1 MDEDDV
7 DRGDKAE
14 SIGSRDRGRLDTQVT
29 AFDDAT
35 FETRSDTLA
44 VEEPMEIR
52 LALEPPPARPESIA
66 VTMRTPGDATDIE
79 LAVGYLF
86 GESVIESA
94 ADVRH
99 ASYCLDPDLEVD
111 QRHNVVTITLRE
123 GLGADLRRLER
134 NVFASSACGVCGKAR
149 LEQLEL
155 LRVSPPPPGPTV
167 AAEVLYALPDRLRA
181 AQTLFEGTGGL
192 HAAAL
197 FDASGGLIAL
207 REDVGRHNAVD
218 KLIGWALGEGRLP
231 LHDHILMVSGRSSF
245 EIMQKAL
252 RAGLPMVCAVSAPSS
267 LAVELAERFGMT
279 LVGFLRGERFNVYAG
294 EGRIA
299 TSVGGG
305 GRAGRIATSA

>member
-1 MDEDDV
+1 MTAGE
-7 DRGDKAE
+7 
-14 SIGSRDRGRLDTQVT
+14 RGRR
-29 AFDDAT
+29 DARVIAY
-35 FETRSDTLA
+35 EGAVPVSRSDTLA

-52 LALEPPPARPESIA
+52 LALEPPPAAPQSIA
-66 VTMRTPGDATDIE
+66 VTMRTPGDTTDIE

-99 ASYCLDPDLEVD
+99 ASYCLDPDLEAE
-111 QRHNVVTITLRE
+111 QRHNVVSITLRE
-123 GLGADLRRLER
+123 GLGVDLRRLER

-155 LRVSPPPPGPTV
+155 LGVTSPPEGPQV
-167 AAEVLYALPDRLRA
+167 SADVLYAMPERLRE
-181 AQTLFEGTGGL
+181 AQTLFARTGGL

-197 FDASGGLIAL
+197 FDAPGRLIAL
-207 REDVGRHNAVD
+207 REDIGRHNAVD
-218 KLIGWALGEGRLP
+218 KLVGWAIGEGRLP

-245 EIMQKAL
+245 EILQKAL

-294 EGRIA
+294 RERIA
-299 TSVGGG
+299 DGG
-305 GRAGRIATSA
+305 AGAIIRRERRDL